1 LTSAPHG
8 RHGDVRRSRL
18 GLACRAT
25 IVAPLD
31 GDPRQMLGE
40 VPADPAPWGWRTP
53 VDTSAWPRLGGDDGA
68 EEPDEARA

>member
-1 LTSAPHG
+1 
-8 RHGDVRRSRL
+8 
-18 GLACRAT
+18 
-25 IVAPLD
+25 
-31 GDPRQMLGE
+31 MLGE